1 MSKNNQIGNHRLV
14 RCNMCMEIFDENEII
29 YDGDEDE
36 EYCPYCGEAGALMD
50 LTDDEGNSIE

>member
-1 MSKNNQIGNHRLV
+1 MSDKLYGKHRLV
-14 RCNMCMEIFDENEII
+14 RCNMCMKVFDESEII

>member
-1 MSKNNQIGNHRLV
+1 MSDKLYGNHRLV
-14 RCNMCMEIFDENEII
+14 RCNMCMNVFDESEII